1 MAEHRLSDALV
12 ANLAVWASDA
22 KPTTLE
28 VEALACEVQESRAEI
43 ERLRAAGD
51 ALAEYLMMS
60 WRSDA
65 ASDLVA
71 VWKEARRG

>member
-1 MAEHRLSDALV
+1 MADDIV
-12 ANLAVWASDA
+12 ACLRQMA
-22 KPTTLE
+22 KANGC
-28 VEALACEVQESRAEI
+28 EAGRGCSEAADEI

>member
-1 MAEHRLSDALV
+1 MTDDIVTRLQDTAYETDLC
-12 ANLAVWASDA
+12 W
-22 KPTTLE
+22 
-28 VEALACEVQESRAEI
+28 EAADEI

-51 ALAEYLMMS
+51 ALAEYLMRA

-71 VWKEARRG
+71 AWQEARRG